1 MNRGLMKRKY
11 VIELLPILFGFFI
24 MGFCDIV
31 GFSSDYVQRAFDWS
45 PAMTGFVPSMVFIWF
60 LFLGV
65 PVGNLMNLW
74 GRKNTVLLGMAVT
87 LVGTFL
93 PLLVYNSVSCMAA
106 YAFLGIGNTVLQVSL
121 NPLLTNVVC
130 NQRHLASSLTAGQVI
145 KAISSFLGP
154 EIVLLAVLH
163 WGDDKWYYC
172 FPILG
177 CFTLLS
183 AVWLVVTPIEREKI
197 AGKMQML
204 SLKDTFSLL
213 HDKTL
218 FLLFLGIFFVVGL
231 DVSTNFISSKLMIV
245 RFGLTAEE
253 AKLAPQ
259 LYFLSRTIGALLGTF
274 LLVHISEKSYF
285 RVNMLA
291 CLASVC
297 MLMWIENRILNLFAI
312 AGIGF
317 FASSVFSIIYSL
329 SLRTRPDKAN
339 QISGLVITAI
349 AGGGIVTPLMGVAID
364 WLGITGGVW
373 ISLGC
378 VLLLCFCA
386 FSQKL
391 KCW

>member
-1 MNRGLMKRKY
+1 MKRKY
-11 VIELLPILFGFFI
+11 VIGLLPILFGFFI

-65 PVGNLMNLW
+65 PIGNLMNLW
-74 GRKNTVLLGMAVT
+74 GRKNTVLLGLLVT

-93 PLLVYNSVSCMAA
+93 PLLVYDSISCMAA
-106 YAFLGIGNTVLQVSL
+106 YAFIGIGNTILQVSL
-121 NPLLTNVVC
+121 NPLLTNVVYS
-130 NQRHLASSLTAGQVI
+130 QRHLSSSLTAGQVV
-145 KAISSFLGP
+145 KAVSSFLGP
-154 EIVLLAVLH
+154 EIVLFAVSH
-163 WGDDKWYYC
+163 FGDDKWYYC

-183 AVWLVVTPIEREKI
+183 AAWLAVTPIEREKSI
-197 AGKMQML
+197 GKTQIL

-231 DVSTNFISSKLMIV
+231 DVSTNFISSKLMMA

-291 CLASVC
+291 CLVSVC
-297 MLMWIENRILNLFAI
+297 MLMWIESQFFNLLAI

-329 SLRTRPDKAN
+329 SLRTKPDKAN
-339 QISGLVITAI
+339 QISGLIITAI
-349 AGGGIVTPLMGVAID
+349 AGGGIVTPLMGIAISCF
-364 WLGITGGVW
+364 GITGGVC
-373 ISLGC
+373 ISLVC
-378 VLLLCFCA
+378 VLFLCFCA

>member
-1 MNRGLMKRKY
+1 
-11 VIELLPILFGFFI
+11 
-24 MGFCDIV
+24 
-31 GFSSDYVQRAFDWS
+31 
-45 PAMTGFVPSMVFIWF
+45 
-60 LFLGV
+60 
-65 PVGNLMNLW
+65 MNLW

-253 AKLAPQ
+253 AK
-259 LYFLSRTIGALLGTF
+259 
-274 LLVHISEKSYF
+274 
-285 RVNMLA
+285 
-291 CLASVC
+291 
-297 MLMWIENRILNLFAI
+297 
-312 AGIGF
+312 
-317 FASSVFSIIYSL
+317 
-329 SLRTRPDKAN
+329 
-339 QISGLVITAI
+339 
-349 AGGGIVTPLMGVAID
+349 
-364 WLGITGGVW
+364 
-373 ISLGC
+373 
-378 VLLLCFCA
+378 
-386 FSQKL
+386 
-391 KCW
+391 

>member
-1 MNRGLMKRKY
+1 MQRDESCPYILEKNIGVATEKRA
-11 VIELLPILFGFFI
+11 E
-24 MGFCDIV
+24 
-31 GFSSDYVQRAFDWS
+31 
-45 PAMTGFVPSMVFIWF
+45 TG
-60 LFLGV
+60 
-65 PVGNLMNLW
+65 
-74 GRKNTVLLGMAVT
+74 VL
-87 LVGTFL
+87 
-93 PLLVYNSVSCMAA
+93 SVSMA
-106 YAFLGIGNTVLQVSL
+106 YASSNLQGYGKREYKKE
-121 NPLLTNVVC
+121 TFEFIVV
-130 NQRHLASSLTAGQVI
+130 VD
-145 KAISSFLGP
+145 
-154 EIVLLAVLH
+154 EIYE
-163 WGDDKWYYC
+163 G
-172 FPILG
+172 G
-177 CFTLLS
+177 
-183 AVWLVVTPIEREKI
+183 
-197 AGKMQML
+197 
-204 SLKDTFSLL
+204 
-213 HDKTL
+213 
-218 FLLFLGIFFVVGL
+218 
-231 DVSTNFISSKLMIV
+231 IV
-245 RFGLTAEE
+245 RLGLTAEE

-378 VLLLCFCA
+378 VLLLCFCV